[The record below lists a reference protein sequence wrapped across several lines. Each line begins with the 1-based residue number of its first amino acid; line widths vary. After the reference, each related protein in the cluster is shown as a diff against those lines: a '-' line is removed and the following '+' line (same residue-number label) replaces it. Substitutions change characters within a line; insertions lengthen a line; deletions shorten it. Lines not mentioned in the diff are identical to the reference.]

1 MIDTIGISHEA
12 NVFSGREEMFL
23 TGRVTVNSLSELRA
37 VTMRQKAKGD
47 RTLSSHN
54 LCHSSKKREIA
65 GRYIRHHI
73 SDPPKDKKAV
83 QWAPEQQLAE
93 QQAFLVPAAPA
104 DWLMLVG
111 LGRSLSGR
119 LYSRCDL
126 QLDHLSVALMPSS

>member
-1 MIDTIGISHEA
+1 MRQEA
-12 NVFSGREEMFL
+12 N
-23 TGRVTVNSLSELRA
+23 
-37 VTMRQKAKGD
+37 GD

-54 LCHSSKKREIA
+54 LCHSSKKWEIA

-83 QWAPEQQLAE
+83 QWAPEQQLPV

-104 DWLMLVG
+104 DWLIVVG
-111 LGRSLSGR
+111 LQRSLSGR

-126 QLDHLSVALMPSS
+126 QLDHLSVAPLPSS